1 MKARNV
7 VIVDGCRSA
16 FSRGGKGKLE
26 ATRLD
31 ELGAKIVQALLAR
44 NPKVKPTMIA
54 EFGIGNG
61 RRAPDLSSLNFISRL
76 AGLPYE
82 VTNFYTDR
90 HCASSMEALLRIAM
104 AISLGQYE
112 CGISFG
118 VERQSGPRGSSVNTT
133 RVGDFNPRTLEKNQ
147 IQRDMAHDHF
157 EYFSTP
163 IPDYLLDSPP
173 NASMVQTA
181 QNVVEM
187 YNMTREEMDA
197 FAERSHKKLA
207 AAYEK
212 GVYKDEVIP
221 LEIETPVFDEKKQ
234 WVEEARGPMMV
245 FDRDECLRPDTTVA
259 SLAKLPVVKDIVS
272 YGGQELRITAGN
284 SCPTNYG
291 ATASLIM
298 SEEMAIKMRLEPLAR
313 IIGWGNGGVKQQIM
327 GMGPVVSTKKAL
339 KHAGITIDQVDRIE
353 FNEAFACQVIASLKE
368 LGISEEKVNVN
379 GGSLGIGHP
388 IGATGNRL
396 VFTVAKELRRSG
408 KRYGVATQCIG
419 GGQGATTILEAL
431 N

>member
-7 VIVDGCRSA
+7 VIVDGVRSA

-26 ATRLD
+26 ATRMD
-31 ELGAKIVQALLAR
+31 ELGAKIVIALLER
-44 NPKVKPTMIA
+44 NPKVKSTMIH

-61 RRAPDLSSLNFISRL
+61 RHHPDLAPLNTISRL
-76 AGLPYE
+76 AGLPHE
-82 VTNFYTDR
+82 VTNFYVDR

-104 AISLGQYE
+104 AIALGQYE

-118 VERQSGPRGSSVNTT
+118 VERMSGDRGDAFGKT
-133 RVGDFNPRTLEKNQ
+133 RVTNYNPRSLEKNK
-147 IQRDMAHDHF
+147 IQRDMAHNHF

-163 IPDYLLDSPP
+163 IPDFLLDSPP

-187 YNMTREEMDA
+187 YNLTREEMDA
-197 FAERSHKKLA
+197 FSERSHKKLA

-212 GVYKDEVIP
+212 GIYKDEIIP
-221 LEIETPVFDEKKQ
+221 LEIEDPVFDDNKQ
-234 WVEEARGPMMV
+234 WVESENGQMII
-245 FDRDECLRPDTTVA
+245 FDRDECLRPGTNVA
-259 SLAKLPVVKDIVS
+259 TLAKLPPVKGIVS
-272 YGGQELRITAGN
+272 YGGRELNITAGN

-298 SEEMAIKMRLEPLAR
+298 SEEMALKLRLEPLAR

-327 GMGPVVSTKKAL
+327 GMGPVVAVKQAL

-368 LGISEEKVNVN
+368 LGISEDIVNVN

-408 KRYGVATQCIG
+408 KRYGIATQCIG
-419 GGQGATTILEAL
+419 GGQGAATILEAL